1 MPLLAVCLFESCIP
15 GLSAA
20 NLLIQGG
27 TLIDGTGKAPMTN
40 ASILVVGNTIS
51 KVWTGD
57 RAENV
62 PPGTQ
67 VLDAR
72 GKFVIP
78 GLIDSHTHYN
88 WYMGELFLAHG
99 VTT

>member
-1 MPLLAVCLFESCIP
+1 MPKHLGSMTSLSARYAEASLPPVRASFISLSMPLLAVCLFESCIP

-27 TLIDGTGKAPMTN
+27 TLIDGTGKAPITN

-67 VLDAR
+67 V
-72 GKFVIP
+72 
-78 GLIDSHTHYN
+78 
-88 WYMGELFLAHG
+88 
-99 VTT
+99 